1 MSYHDTQ
8 EHRLGSANFEHLPIN
23 RPVCP
28 VHNNQRDGFMQ
39 MNIYQGK
46 TNYYPNSIGGGC
58 PMTSPEAMA
67 GYAHYMEKVE
77 GHKIRQRSKS
87 FSDHFTQAT
96 LFWNSLSAP
105 EKEHLVKAA
114 HFELGKVESKEV
126 RQRMVENFNHVD
138 HELAKLIAMGIGVP
152 APTHAATQNHGQS
165 SPAVSIENMPKPNTV
180 KTRRIGILAADGF
193 DYSQLTS
200 IKQALKGAGALP
212 EVVSKFKGTIKSAD
226 GQEVEVDKT
235 FLTSASVIFDAIYV
249 PGGKQSIETLKKEAD
264 VIEFINDALK
274 HYKAIAATGEGV
286 DLLMMAPDIK
296 LIGFD
301 KQQSNGHLVS
311 ENGIITSR
319 NASDINKVGQD
330 FIQAIAKH
338 RHWTRTQPE
347 INLPQSQT
355 RVQVIG
361 RS

>member
-1 MSYHDTQ
+1 
-8 EHRLGSANFEHLPIN
+8 
-23 RPVCP
+23 
-28 VHNNQRDGFMQ
+28 
-39 MNIYQGK
+39 
-46 TNYYPNSIGGGC
+46 
-58 PMTSPEAMA
+58 
-67 GYAHYMEKVE
+67 
-77 GHKIRQRSKS
+77 
-87 FSDHFTQAT
+87 
-96 LFWNSLSAP
+96 
-105 EKEHLVKAA
+105 
-114 HFELGKVESKEV
+114 
-126 RQRMVENFNHVD
+126 MVENFNHVD